1 MRSWRSL
8 IDPGGRLSRS
18 LDRLRLTLDAIGTR
32 LRKAAAAA
40 VGDTVASVV
49 RTTVR
54 DLLDDPPTYPA
65 PPDRSLSPAQP
76 PWGRSD
82 ELDEMP
88 WFDEPD
94 PYSSPDH
101 RGHRPPASAGDPAEP
116 SRWPRALAH
125 GVHATLA
132 WLRRHDRPV
141 LTAVVVGLLTALAT
155 YAGGPWAA
163 VVVGLGGSAL
173 NLLTFAEAVHA
184 IASAMAAFGCS

>member
-32 LRKAAAAA
+32 LREAVAAA

-65 PPDRSLSPAQP
+65 PPHRSLNPAQP

-94 PYSSPDH
+94 PDSSPDH
-101 RGHRPPASAGDPAEP
+101 RDNRPLAGAGDPAEP

-125 GVHATLA
+125 GVHATVA

-173 NLLTFAEAVHA
+173 NLLTFAEAVHTVA
-184 IASAMAAFGCS
+184 DAMAACGRS

>member
-101 RGHRPPASAGDPAEP
+101 RDNRPRTE
-116 SRWPRALAH
+116 RAYPP
-125 GVHATLA
+125 
-132 WLRRHDRPV
+132 RPV
-141 LTAVVVGLLTALAT
+141 RHQDSRPRTRDPGRKHPRLR
-155 YAGGPWAA
+155 
-163 VVVGLGGSAL
+163 S
-173 NLLTFAEAVHA
+173 
-184 IASAMAAFGCS
+184 